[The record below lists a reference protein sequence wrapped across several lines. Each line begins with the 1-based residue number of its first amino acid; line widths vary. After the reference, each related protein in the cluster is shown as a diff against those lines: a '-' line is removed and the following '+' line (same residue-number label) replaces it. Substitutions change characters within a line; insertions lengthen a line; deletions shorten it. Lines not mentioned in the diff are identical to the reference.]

1 MAPPF
6 RDRMHATT
14 LEDDHGPEQVRSNLR
29 LRTYDTLL
37 REWFVLARQ
46 WSQLVTDEDPTAAE
60 SSETVEARMEFVR
73 SEIDRVV
80 DGFDEDEFGRVMR
93 HILEE

>member
-1 MAPPF
+1 MASPF
-6 RDRMHATT
+6 RNRVSAAT
-14 LEDDHGPEQVRSNLR
+14 LEDDGRPQQAQSNLR
-29 LRTYDTLL
+29 LRTYDSLL

-46 WSQLVTDEDPTAAE
+46 WSQLVTDEDPTATE
-60 SSETVEARMEFVR
+60 SSESIEARMEFVR

-80 DGFDEDEFGRVMR
+80 DGFEEDEFGRVMR